1 MNNYRF
7 EYAFTLLFAMLKDK
21 GIKFTDSELKNFYN
35 ETLID
40 VDDISERMTDDEKNY
55 LVLEKE
61 KSE

>member
-7 EYAFTLLFAMLKDK
+7 EYAFTLLFEMLKDK
-21 GIKFTDSELKNFYN
+21 GIRFTDSELKNFYN
-35 ETLID
+35 ETLIN
-40 VDDISERMTDDEKNY
+40 VDNISERMTDDEKNY